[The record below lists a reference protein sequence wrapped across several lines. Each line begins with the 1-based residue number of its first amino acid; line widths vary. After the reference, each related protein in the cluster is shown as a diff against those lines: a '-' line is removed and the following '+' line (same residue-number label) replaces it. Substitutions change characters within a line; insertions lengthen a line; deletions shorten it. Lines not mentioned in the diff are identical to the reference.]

1 MKKKLLIL
9 LVMLLAASLTLA
21 AGGGVRI
28 TGTITA
34 IDEDAK
40 TITVNTLTFQIT
52 DDTDITL
59 ADGTCGTLEFT
70 DLEVGQYVRV
80 VGVYH
85 ADTIIAKKIVVH

>member
-34 IDEDAK
+34 IDEDAE
-40 TITVNTLTFQIT
+40 TITVDATVIT
-52 DDTDITL
+52 IN
-59 ADGTCGTLEFT
+59 DGTLIYLTGGGCTLGDFD
-70 DLEVGQYVRV
+70 DLAVGQYVRV